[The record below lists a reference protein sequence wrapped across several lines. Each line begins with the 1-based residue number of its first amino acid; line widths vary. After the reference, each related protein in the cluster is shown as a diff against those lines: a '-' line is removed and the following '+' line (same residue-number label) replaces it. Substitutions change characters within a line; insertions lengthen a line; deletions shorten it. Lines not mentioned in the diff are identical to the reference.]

1 MAQFPHYRRCVRWFS
16 PWCAGWLLVWA
27 LTTQGAEQR
36 YVVQRND
43 TLYGIARRNRISLS
57 ELAERNGLRGNA
69 RLLVGQQ
76 LVIPSRAAS
85 KVASHPALDKS
96 TRKAIA
102 AARAAPGRW
111 RYIVIHHSGVED
123 GTIKSM
129 DRYHREQRHM
139 EHGLAY
145 HFVIGN
151 GNGMRDGQISV
162 CQRWRKQLDGGH
174 LRSQAQNRI
183 SLGICLVGNF
193 EKTKPTPTQLRR
205 LTALTRALLTKCKL
219 SADAVKT
226 HRQINVVHTR
236 CPGRHFPTKSF
247 LGSLKSKR

>member
-1 MAQFPHYRRCVRWFS
+1 MAQFPHYRRCARWFS
-16 PWCAGWLLVWA
+16 PWCAAWLVVWA

-43 TLYGIARRNRISLS
+43 TLYGIARRNGISAT

-193 EKTKPTPTQLRR
+193 DRHKPTTKQLQS
-205 LTALTRALLTKCKL
+205 LTALVGALLQKCQL
-219 SADAVKT
+219 SPSAVKT
-226 HRQINVVHTR
+226 HQQINTVTTR
-236 CPGRHFPTKSF
+236 CPGALFPTRAF
-247 LGSLKSKR
+247 LQKLKPEE